1 MNYYKVNKK
10 DQQYYNCLY
19 CLKKFNKN
27 RLIIDNEKQTVTVKN
42 DITWQL
48 SKGLYFSLFNE

>member
-1 MNYYKVNKK
+1 MDYYRVTKK

-19 CLKKFNKN
+19 CLKNFNKN
-27 RLIIDNEKQTVTVKN
+27 RLIIDNEKQTITVKN

-48 SKGLYFSLFNE
+48 SKGLYFSIFNE